1 MQSVMEKMQAEAR
14 LTPYFGS
21 AWLVWL
27 YARAGPANRETV
39 SVLIDVVNASNEVY
53 AEYIMRENEDDRTV
67 YVDVPDVKKTAY
79 PNTDR
84 EIVVYVLTHIL
95 KPYMRHAYKSLDPD
109 LEHTDW
115 AEAFKVLEHSKAM
128 VFITEE
134 ILREMDVRV
143 GKWLLRTAF
152 M

>member
-1 MQSVMEKMQAEAR
+1 MESMQAEAR

-27 YARAGPANRETV
+27 YARAGPENRETV

-53 AEYIMRENEDDRTV
+53 VEYLMRGQDDRTV
-67 YVDVPDVKKTAY
+67 YVDVPHPSSKAY
-79 PNTDR
+79 TTER

-95 KPYMRHAYKSLDPD
+95 RPYMRYAYKSLDPD

-134 ILREMDVRV
+134 VLREMDVRV
-143 GKWLLRTAF
+143 GKWLLRKAF